1 MPNYHLSFK
10 IGNDFKPVPENFKKL
25 QAIDEFTMGNG
36 DFDNGFKNEQELKE
50 HLISKYVSNG
60 KIDKKDIQEP
70 IVISY
75 KNHGIIKYLPEPF
88 GIAYL
93 DDFPF
98 FEVNYL
104 YNFLQINKFNDDF
117 ISNFYNNFKNF
128 YRISEQLNI
137 LVNHVN
143 SYNNNASQLYDGKNN
158 LKNIISN
165 DLNYI
170 FERLLYDKRKNE
182 YGEYESVFS
191 YLHFHCLAMFCSNYY
206 KKLCLK
212 EEKEEYKEA
221 MKNGD
226 FSEINNTINNDEIDD
241 YVLDEFGIYDE
252 DFKELSKKIYRPDS
266 RRK

>member
-10 IGNDFKPVPENFKKL
+10 IGKDFKPIPEKFKKL

-50 HLISKYVSNG
+50 YLNSKYVSDG
-60 KIDKKDIQEP
+60 KIDKEDIQEP

-75 KNHGIIKYLPEPF
+75 KNHGIIKYLPKPF

-128 YRISEQLNI
+128 IEYL
-137 LVNHVN
+137 
-143 SYNNNASQLYDGKNN
+143 NN
-158 LKNIISN
+158 LIS
-165 DLNYI
+165 
-170 FERLLYDKRKNE
+170 
-182 YGEYESVFS
+182 
-191 YLHFHCLAMFCSNYY
+191 
-206 KKLCLK
+206 
-212 EEKEEYKEA
+212 
-221 MKNGD
+221 
-226 FSEINNTINNDEIDD
+226 
-241 YVLDEFGIYDE
+241 
-252 DFKELSKKIYRPDS
+252 
-266 RRK
+266 